1 MDNLYILP
9 IVLQVLGLFVIMAEI
24 LLPSGGLLS
33 MLALGLFGYSL
44 YDVFTNISSSAG
56 IVFLIL
62 DIIFIPLAILLGFK
76 LLAKSPVTLKKRMSS
91 EDGVVA
97 QSAEIKLYVGKEG
110 IAFTDLR
117 PSGIAIIEDQRL
129 DVVTEGKYLDKDTKI
144 VVVSVSGN
152 QIIVNQT
159 LK

>member
-1 MDNLYILP
+1 
-9 IVLQVLGLFVIMAEI
+9 
-24 LLPSGGLLS
+24 
-33 MLALGLFGYSL
+33 
-44 YDVFTNISSSAG
+44 
-56 IVFLIL
+56 
-62 DIIFIPLAILLGFK
+62 
-76 LLAKSPVTLKKRMSS
+76 MSS

-117 PSGIAIIEDQRL
+117 PSGIALIEDQRL